1 MLIHININYRLQ
13 IHRKGTINIWNMQ
26 EIQQEN
32 ANFFENYHQLW
43 LIPVYQDIIEGAL
56 LINIYTILL
65 KLISQFMNRRKM
77 SIYVI

>member
-32 ANFFENYHQLW
+32 ANFFENYHQLC

-56 LINIYTILL
+56 FVDIDPKLL
-65 KLISQFMNRRKM
+65 KFIGQLMNG
-77 SIYVI
+77 

>member
-32 ANFFENYHQLW
+32 ADFFENYHQLW
-43 LIPVYQDIIEGAL
+43 PIPVYQDIIERTL
-56 LINIYTILL
+56 LVDIDPKLL
-65 KLISQFMNRRKM
+65 ELIGQLMNG
-77 SIYVI
+77 